1 MNEPAPQPLPA
12 RIPRGLSWALVA
24 VSAALSGLGYL
35 WGGID
40 FSVGV
45 ALGCLIV
52 GLNYLWTRA
61 VVRRVLRGE
70 GSKGRVALSYLAKLG
85 LTVLVLF
92 LAILRFGVDPLAIL
106 IGVSSL
112 FVSVM
117 VAYAFG
123 ALN

>member
-1 MNEPAPQPLPA
+1 MGIL
-12 RIPRGLSWALVA
+12 IA
-24 VSAALSGLGYL
+24 VSAALSAGGYL

-40 FSVGV
+40 FSIGV

-112 FVSVM
+112 FVSVT